1 MSCRFTPELAVKMLP
16 MRNILLTGA
25 TGYIGRRLL
34 LQLAGDPAVAL
45 RVLVRTRA
53 KLPQLPDCVEVVE
66 GSTFQPDVLA
76 AAVRGIDLAYYL
88 IHSMGQG
95 ANFEEMDRVSARNF
109 IDACVAAG
117 VRRIVYL
124 GGLGRPESASPHL
137 RSRMETGAILSS
149 RPDHV
154 QTIHFRAGVII
165 GSGSTSFEIIRH
177 LVQKLPVMVTPRW
190 VSTRTQPIGV
200 NDVLAYLQAARH
212 FSGDVTTEI
221 DIGGEAMTFGE
232 MMLATGQA
240 MGLRRWIIRVPVLTP
255 KLSSYWLILFTP
267 VPYRLA
273 AALIEGLR
281 SETVVTNDRA
291 QQLFPGI
298 QTEPFAQSVRTAIA
312 EIEQRQVISRWSDS
326 SGEIREDPD
335 APLEQAVFQDR
346 RSYALNGTTKAS
358 VYRAVTSI
366 GGEHGWFS
374 YNILWRLRG
383 LIDKLAGGYGLN
395 RGRRDPEALRVGD
408 SIDFWTV
415 AHLVPERRLL
425 LQAQMKLPG
434 RAWLEF
440 LLTDRELIQTAY
452 YYPNGLWGRLYW
464 YLVLPFHGLVFRK
477 MGRNIIQEARRI
489 EAADGQS

>member
-1 MSCRFTPELAVKMLP
+1 M
-16 MRNILLTGA
+16 I
-25 TGYIGRRLL
+25 
-34 LQLAGDPAVAL
+34 
-45 RVLVRTRA
+45 
-53 KLPQLPDCVEVVE
+53 
-66 GSTFQPDVLA
+66 
-76 AAVRGIDLAYYL
+76 
-88 IHSMGQG
+88 
-95 ANFEEMDRVSARNF
+95 
-109 IDACVAAG
+109 
-117 VRRIVYL
+117 
-124 GGLGRPESASPHL
+124 
-137 RSRMETGAILSS
+137 
-149 RPDHV
+149 
-154 QTIHFRAGVII
+154 
-165 GSGSTSFEIIRH
+165 
-177 LVQKLPVMVTPRW
+177 TPRW

-212 FSGDVTTEI
+212 LAADDTLAV
-221 DIGGEAMTFGE
+221 DIGGEEMTFGE
-232 MMLATGQA
+232 MMLATGQT

-281 SETVVTNDRA
+281 SETVVTNDLARR
-291 QQLFPGI
+291 LFPKI
-298 QTEPFAQSVRTAIA
+298 RTESFEHSVRTAIA
-312 EIEQRQVISRWSDS
+312 EIEHREVISRWSDS
-326 SGEIREDPD
+326 SGEIRPEPD

-346 RSYALNGTTKAS
+346 RRYALNGTSTAT

-374 YNILWRLRG
+374 YNILWRIRG

-415 AHLVPERRLL
+415 ADLVTDRRLL

-440 LLTDRELIQTAY
+440 LLTERELVQTAY
-452 YYPNGLWGRLYW
+452 YYPHGVWGRLYW

-477 MGRNIIQEARRI
+477 MGRSIIREARRI
-489 EAADGQS
+489 EADDLRSCGGGR